1 MLLVECSEKYWEFV
15 RELRMNPQVMD
26 GFIKS
31 EYITQEMQF
40 EYMKKYSKFYRVAI
54 LEDVPV
60 GYVGVIDEDIRIC
73 TEPNYQRKGVAK
85 FMLNEI
91 LKIFPNAFAK
101 IKLDNDASLKLFES
115 LGFKKKYYILEKDVT

>member
-1 MLLVECSEKYWEFV
+1 
-15 RELRMNPQVMD
+15 MNPQVMD

-60 GYVGVIDEDIRIC
+60 GYVGVIDGDIRIC